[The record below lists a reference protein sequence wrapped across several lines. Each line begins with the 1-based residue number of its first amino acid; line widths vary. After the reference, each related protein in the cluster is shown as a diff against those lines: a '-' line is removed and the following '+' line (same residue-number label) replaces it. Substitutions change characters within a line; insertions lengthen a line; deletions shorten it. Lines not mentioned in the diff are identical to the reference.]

1 MMFARTG
8 KSDESEQWLSVS
20 DLMAGLM
27 VFFLFIAIL
36 YIQPL
41 QRIKINIE
49 EIAKT
54 WELSEDQLFQA
65 LQEEFSEDLEVWNAE
80 LDREDLTIRFKS
92 PRVLF
97 DPGQSDVRPTFQRIL
112 DDFFPR
118 YLRVLEPFVINNLIE
133 EIRIEGHTSSAWIGV
148 SESDAYFLNL
158 KLSQDRTRSVLEY
171 ALKLEDASAYSDWAR
186 ALITANGLSSSRI
199 IIGDNGVEDA
209 ERSRRV
215 EFRVKTTTEQKLQEI
230 LGELDKDDV

>member
-1 MMFARTG
+1 MFERTG

-49 EIAKT
+49 EIATT
-54 WELSEDQLFQA
+54 WELSEEQLFQA
-65 LQEEFSEDLEVWNAE
+65 LQEEFSKDLEVWNAE
-80 LDREDLTIRFKS
+80 LDRDDLTIRFNS

-112 DDFFPR
+112 SDFFPR
-118 YLRVLEPFVINNLIE
+118 YLKVLEPFVEQELIE
-133 EIRIEGHTSSAWIGV
+133 EIRIEGHTSSSWGGAN
-148 SESDAYFLNL
+148 EREAYFRNL

-171 ALKLEDASAYSDWAR
+171 SLNLESAEIYLDWAR
-186 ALITANGLSSSRI
+186 ALITANGLSSSRLI
-199 IIGDNGVEDA
+199 TDDNGDEDA
-209 ERSRRV
+209 DRSRRV